1 MGIYIDAEFPRRC
14 LECPMYIDMYW
25 CVWIDRSEFDKNG
38 KMKDCPLVKINK
50 PIKLSIDKQYIL

>member
-14 LECPMYIDMYW
+14 LECPMYIDMYRCLW
-25 CVWIDRSEFDKNG
+25 VDRSEFDKNG

-50 PIKLSIDKQYIL
+50 PIKLSIDK